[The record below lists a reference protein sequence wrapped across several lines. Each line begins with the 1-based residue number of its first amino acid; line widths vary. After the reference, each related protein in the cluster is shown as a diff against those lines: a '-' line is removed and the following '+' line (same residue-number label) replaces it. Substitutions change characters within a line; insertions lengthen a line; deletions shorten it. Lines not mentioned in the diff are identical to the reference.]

1 MPVGDIPIELGLKPI
16 GATDGSIMPGTIGG
30 IWAARGAPIAGGL
43 VGAALASGACGA
55 TRLRPPL
62 LGMMPIELGLKV
74 MGAADADSA
83 LLADEATC
91 SAATLAI
98 SSSKTG

>member
-1 MPVGDIPIELGLKPI
+1 MAIAG
-16 GATDGSIMPGTIGG
+16 TDGSIMPGTIGG

-62 LGMMPIELGLKV
+62 LGMMPIELGLKLI
-74 MGAADADSA
+74 GATDGSIMPGAGTPPSA
-83 LLADEATC
+83 SLD
-91 SAATLAI
+91 
-98 SSSKTG
+98 